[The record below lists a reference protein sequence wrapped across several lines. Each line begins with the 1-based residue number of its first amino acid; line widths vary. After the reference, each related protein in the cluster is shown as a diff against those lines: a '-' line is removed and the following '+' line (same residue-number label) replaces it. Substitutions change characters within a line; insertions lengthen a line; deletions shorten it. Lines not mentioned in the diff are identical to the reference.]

1 MHNNKGFVIVLLLIT
16 FSIIM
21 TLSTYLVFSSSLN
34 NQIINTSIKNLQA
47 FYRSEDKLN
56 LCFNKHEYYEE
67 DLIPRLKHFIRYNK
81 FSNHPN
87 KDEILLDERDLEEG
101 DSINTLHLDVFRENG
116 ILKGSIRSESTYE
129 NINKNVFGI
138 FNIINPIYYVNPP
151 ILSKNRIDNEIF
163 FNELFNDFTLIDFED
178 KAEIIEVKNYDR
190 IELYL
195 TNKFTNKVRIEFF
208 RYGQNT
214 PVQTKHLSKT
224 EVFLVIKN
232 DDNSSCQLSV
242 YSEGDKSDNKM
253 KGILYVQGDL
263 NLYDNIEFNGIIVID
278 GGKLNVYSEEKP
290 NVHGLM
296 ILNNFEEEE
305 LIEDKINLSQY
316 IFYIESYG
324 IYLPNFIKPDLYL
337 IKEKWFIKEG

>member
-1 MHNNKGFVIVLLLIT
+1 
-16 FSIIM
+16 M

-129 NINKNVFGI
+129 NINKNVFGL

-151 ILSKNRIDNEIF
+151 ILSKNRVDNEIF

-278 GGKLNVYSEEKP
+278 GGKLNVYSDRKS
-290 NVHGLM
+290 VV
-296 ILNNFEEEE
+296 
-305 LIEDKINLSQY
+305 
-316 IFYIESYG
+316 
-324 IYLPNFIKPDLYL
+324 
-337 IKEKWFIKEG
+337 